1 MFGYFARFGEWT
13 EVDSIFEGRF
23 LERNTPGAFRATLED
38 PGRIKVLFQHGA
50 DPHGSKPLGPFTARE
65 DRIGAYYEVDLLDVD
80 YVNQLI
86 PAARAGLLG
95 ASYRFAVLPGGD
107 LWGKPSRIT
116 AHNPDRL
123 PERTVLKADLYEFG
137 PVTFPAYPNS
147 SAFVA

>member
-1 MFGYFARFGEWT
+1 M
-13 EVDSIFEGRF
+13 
-23 LERNTPGAFRATLED
+23 
-38 PGRIKVLFQHGA
+38 
-50 DPHGSKPLGPFTARE
+50 
-65 DRIGAYYEVDLLDVD
+65 
-80 YVNQLI
+80 NQLI

-107 LWGKPSRIT
+107 LWAKPSRIT